1 MTENDIVFPK
11 GPAEVVTDLIQK
23 YRSDL
28 AEATA
33 ATENALRQLRQQLT
47 QMERNQIAIMA
58 QKALLDTFE
67 KDFAAKGAENA
78 TTTQSTGT

>member
-1 MTENDIVFPK
+1 METIVFPK
-11 GPAEVVTDLIQK
+11 GTNEIVGELLQK
-23 YRSDL
+23 YRADL

-47 QMERNQIAIMA
+47 QMERNQVAIMS

-67 KDFAAKGAENA
+67 KDLATKANENA
-78 TTTQSTGT
+78 TPTQPTGT